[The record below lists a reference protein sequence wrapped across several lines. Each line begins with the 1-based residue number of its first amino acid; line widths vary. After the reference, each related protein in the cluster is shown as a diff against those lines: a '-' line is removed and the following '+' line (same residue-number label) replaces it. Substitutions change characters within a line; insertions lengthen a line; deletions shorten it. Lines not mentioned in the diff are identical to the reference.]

1 MKVELDFSEEWF
13 RQAERLLVQINQ
25 LRERNKGPKLEM
37 QQWLK
42 LIVTSAVAQ
51 DLANLEA
58 TG

>member
-13 RQAERLLVQINQ
+13 RQAERLLVQVNQ
-25 LRERNKGPKLEM
+25 LRELNKGPKLEM